1 MKVLIANSD
10 LDHLDWQMVGD
21 VVVTFVVVSA
31 AAAHVVA
38 VDIGVGLEAAE
49 AHYLHTSY
57 VY

>member
-31 AAAHVVA
+31 AAAYVVA
-38 VDIGVGLEAAE
+38 VGVGLEAAE
-49 AHYLHTSY
+49 AHYPHTSY